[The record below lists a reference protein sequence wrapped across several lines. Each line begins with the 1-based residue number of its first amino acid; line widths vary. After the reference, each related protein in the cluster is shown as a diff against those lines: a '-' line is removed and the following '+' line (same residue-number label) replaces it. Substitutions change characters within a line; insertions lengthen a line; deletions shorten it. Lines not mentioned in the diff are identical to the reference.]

1 MKVKQIF
8 SDMQDL
14 KFFASRVPFPG
25 KVLEGMSLESEKVN
39 EEREK
44 GMELSRQVIP
54 QHSLDDGEGRT
65 QINKYKVIVIK
76 INRHRGY

>member
-1 MKVKQIF
+1 MKYLYSSVIIILNNSF
-8 SDMQDL
+8 L
-14 KFFASRVPFPG
+14 RPW

-39 EEREK
+39 EEREE